1 MAYELVIRGGTV
13 YDGSGGSP
21 FRADVAVAKGRI
33 AAIGPKLGEAEREI
47 DATGLA
53 VTPGFID
60 IHSHSDYT
68 LLVDPRAVSSISQG
82 VTTEIIG
89 NCGFGCAPVG
99 DPRLARDSIYGFDG
113 SVALSWHSIGGY
125 LDKLDAARPAV
136 NVMTLYP
143 NAQLRRIAVG
153 DPENPASP
161 AELDRMRGMVREG
174 LAEGAAGFS
183 IGLEYPA
190 EAAASEN
197 ELTALAAEAGRVGK
211 LFATHTRDRAEG
223 AVEAVAEVLRIARRA
238 EVRLQVSHLL
248 PRCGHEGSL
257 RCVEIVDEAR
267 ACGQDVAFDMH
278 TRLYGTT
285 MLSTLLPPWALKD
298 GPQALRRHLADPG
311 QRERIR
317 NGRGIILSVGD
328 WDKVILLDV
337 PGRPD
342 ISRRTLGDIGRE
354 RQRDP
359 HDCALD
365 ILSDEAEELHRPM
378 VLLAVY
384 DDDIQKLAFGHDLC
398 SPASDATALAPDGP
412 LSGSSFHGAYT
423 WAAWFWRR
431 VVREWRLL
439 TPQEG
444 VRRLTAH
451 QARILG
457 LHDRG
462 ALVAGA
468 RADIAVFEPET
479 FGERGTIFEPN
490 QIAAGMRHV
499 VVNGVPALA
508 DGVLTGQRAGQVLRM
523 RN

>member
-13 YDGSGGSP
+13 HDGSGRP
-21 FRADVAVAKGRI
+21 PVRTDVAVAAGRI
-33 AAIGPKLGEAEREI
+33 AAIGPRLGEAEREI
-47 DATGLA
+47 DASGLA

-68 LLVDPRAVSSISQG
+68 LLVDPRAVSQVSQG

-99 DPRLARDSIYGFDG
+99 DPRLAKDSIYGFDG
-113 SVALSWHSIGGY
+113 SVELTWNSVGGY
-125 LDKLDAARPAV
+125 LERLEAAQPAV

-143 NAQLRRIAVG
+143 NAQLRLAALANA
-153 DPENPASP
+153 DEPAGP
-161 AELDRMRGMVREG
+161 AELDRMRGMVRDG

-190 EAAASEN
+190 EAAASEP
-197 ELTALAAEAGRVGK
+197 ELAALAAEAGRVGK

-223 AVEAVAEVLRIARRA
+223 AVEAVAQVLRIGRQA
-238 EVRLQVSHLL
+238 EVRLQVSHLI
-248 PRCGHEGSL
+248 PRCGHAGSL

-267 ACGQDVAFDMH
+267 AAGQDVAFDMH
-278 TRLYGTT
+278 TRLHGTT

-298 GPQALRRHLADPG
+298 GPQGLRRHLADPV

-317 NGRGIILSVGD
+317 NYRSLILSVRD

-342 ISRRTLGDIGRE
+342 VSRRTFAEIGRE

-365 ILSDEAEELHRPM
+365 ILSDEAEALHRPM
-378 VLLAVY
+378 VLLSVY
-384 DDDIQKLAFGHDLC
+384 DEDLQKLAFGHALC

-412 LSGSSFHGAYT
+412 LAGSSFHGAYT

-457 LHDRG
+457 LYDRG
-462 ALVAGA
+462 SLVAGA
-468 RADIAVFEPET
+468 RADIAVFDPEK
-479 FGERGTIFEPN
+479 FGETGTIFEPN

-499 VVNGVPALA
+499 VVNGVHTLA
-508 DGVLTGQRAGQVLRM
+508 DGVLTGRRAGKVLRM
-523 RN
+523 PN